1 MTEESTVKKTRMPRA
16 VKSGLVILIV
26 AAVAYFFM
34 LPPLNLHSL
43 RLFRYLL
50 ALILVYLLVNVLFA
64 LKDGTYDKEKA
75 RFSGIFILYLHNAK
89 KHCKPTTRILGA
101 LVLIFVV
108 GWVISFPLFRSG
120 AYHQLLT
127 VSTGDFSTEVEQ
139 LPYSEIPM
147 LDASST
153 VILGDRKLG
162 ELSDMVSQFEV
173 SEDYTQINLQ
183 NRPVRVASLEYGDV
197 FKWFFNQKEGLPA
210 YVSVDMVSQ
219 EVQVVRLSDLGMSGI
234 RYSPAEYLA
243 RDLDRVLRFRYPTYM
258 FTEPHLEID
267 EDGAPWWVCPRETRT
282 IGLFGGADV
291 IGVVMLNACTGESQY
306 YDLEDVPTWV
316 DQVFNAELVSQQYDY
331 YGKYV
336 QGFLNSIIGQKE
348 VTVTT
353 SGTNYLAMNDD
364 VYMYTGVTSVSSDQ
378 SNIGFLLCN
387 QRTKEAVYYSAPG
400 AIETSAQKSAEGVV
414 QDLGYTATFPLL
426 LNIGGEP
433 TYFMSLKDSSEL
445 VKMYAMVC
453 VEQYQLVATGNTVT
467 ECEENYLALMQKN
480 GLSVSSTPD
489 LSTAEDKLTGTVA
502 EIRSAVKD
510 GTTYYYIRLEGED
523 GFYSFPATQDDIV
536 VLLDPG
542 DEITFRASESEAG
555 RSVTAGSDIAL
566 AQ

>member
-1 MTEESTVKKTRMPRA
+1 M
-16 VKSGLVILIV
+16 
-26 AAVAYFFM
+26 
-34 LPPLNLHSL
+34 
-43 RLFRYLL
+43 
-50 ALILVYLLVNVLFA
+50 ALILVYLLINVLFA
-64 LKDGTYDKEKA
+64 VKDGVYDREKA

-89 KHCKPTTRILGA
+89 KHCKPATRVLGA
-101 LVLIFVV
+101 VVAVFLI
-108 GWVISFPLFRSG
+108 GWLISFPLFRSG
-120 AYHQLLT
+120 AYHELLD
-127 VSTGDFSTEVEQ
+127 VRTGDFSTEVEQ

-173 SEDYTQINLQ
+173 SEDYTQINAQ
-183 NRPVRVASLEYGDV
+183 DRPVRVACLEYGDV

-219 EVQVVRLSDLGMSGI
+219 EVEVVRLSGLDMPGI
-234 RYSPAEYLA
+234 RYSPAEYLF

-258 FTEPHLEID
+258 FTRPHLEID
-267 EDGAPWWVCPRETRT
+267 EDGAPWWICPRETRA
-282 IGLFGGADV
+282 IGLFGGPDV
-291 IGVVMLNACTGESQY
+291 IGVVMLNACTGESAY
-306 YDLEDVPTWV
+306 YALEDVPTWV
-316 DQVFNAELVSQQYDY
+316 DRVYSAELISQQYDY

-336 QGFLNSIIGQKE
+336 QGFLNSVIGQKG

-353 SGTNYLAMNDD
+353 SGANYLAMNDD
-364 VYMYTGVTSVSSDQ
+364 VYMYTGVTSVNSDQ

-387 QRTKEAVYYSAPG
+387 QRTKEAVYYDAPG

-453 VEQYQLVATGNTVT
+453 VEQYQLVATGKTVT
-467 ECEENYLALMQKN
+467 ECEENYLALMRQN
-480 GLSVSSTPD
+480 GLSVE
-489 LSTAEDKLTGTVA
+489 TAEGAGPAETEHAGTVA

-510 GTTYYYIRLEGED
+510 GTTWYYIRLEGEE
-523 GFYSFPATQDDIV
+523 GFYRFPAAQDDMV

-542 DEITFRASESEAG
+542 DRVTLRAPEPEAG
-555 RSVTAGSDIAL
+555 RSVTAGSAIAL
-566 AQ
+566 AN